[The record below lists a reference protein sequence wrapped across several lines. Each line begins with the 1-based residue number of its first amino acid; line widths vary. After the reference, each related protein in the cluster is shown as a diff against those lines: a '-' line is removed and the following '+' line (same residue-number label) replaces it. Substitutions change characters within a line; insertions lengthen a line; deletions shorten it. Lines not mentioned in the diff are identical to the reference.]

1 MFDNLGR
8 ALYLIRDLRGKSQAE
23 VAREAGI
30 GKSQLSKYEG
40 GRELPKL
47 ESLGKVLTVLDV
59 GLFEFFY
66 TTHLLDREGKKLG
79 LRRDAAEQPLP
90 PPTFSG
96 SGLVSG
102 ETDEAFQR
110 VLWDMLALYQH
121 MVREKLLNAGT
132 RERETDGG
140 TKARA
145 REAGHLQ
152 GT

>member
-1 MFDNLGR
+1 MLDNLGR

-66 TTHLLDREGKKLG
+66 TMHLLDREEEKLG
-79 LRRDAAEQPLP
+79 LRRDATEQPLP

-96 SGLVSG
+96 GGLLSS

-110 VLWDMLALYQH
+110 VLRDVLALYQL
-121 MVREKLLNAGT
+121 MVREKLLSGGH
-132 RERETDGG
+132 EGGTDGG
-140 TKARA
+140 TEARG
-145 REAGHLQ
+145 RRGAGHLQ

>member
-8 ALYLIRDLRGKSQAE
+8 ALYFIRDLRGKSQAE

-66 TTHLLDREGKKLG
+66 TMHVLDREEEKLD
-79 LRRDAAEQPLP
+79 LQRDAAEQPLP
-90 PPTFSG
+90 PLIRSG
-96 SGLVSG
+96 CGLLSDQ
-102 ETDEAFQR
+102 TDEAFQR
-110 VLWDMLALYQH
+110 VLREVLALYHH
-121 MVREKLLNAGT
+121 MFRERLLNVEH
-132 RERETDGG
+132 ERKGG
-140 TKARA
+140 
-145 REAGHLQ
+145 
-152 GT
+152 